1 MKLYRVAKHD
11 DINGSTGYCWHSNLR
26 DAKKALK
33 TFIRESTAH
42 HHHSMAFTGMM
53 DHMAEPKSNPMTFAF
68 AGIEEVEIKTTKL
81 GILKFLDKY
90 AGYPNNG

>member
-33 TFIRESTAH
+33 TIIRESTA
-42 HHHSMAFTGMM
+42 
-53 DHMAEPKSNPMTFAF
+53 DHDKRWDHGAEPNVNPMTFDL
-68 AGIEEVEIKTTKL
+68 AGIEEVDIKATKL

>member
-33 TFIRESTAH
+33 TIIRESTA
-42 HHHSMAFTGMM
+42 
-53 DHMAEPKSNPMTFAF
+53 DHDKRWDHVAEPNFNPMTFDL
-68 AGIEEVEIKTTKL
+68 AGIEEVDIKATKL